1 MAKVFMYTVSTD
13 PWSQMTKQF
22 FKDKNIPFKYVDYDL
37 VGEKEQK
44 KILETMNKCGD
55 TAIAFPFVKID
66 GELVVGYNPQMYS
79 KLLMIS
85 SPVAASV

>member
-1 MAKVFMYTVSTD
+1 MAKVFMYTLSTD

-44 KILETMNKCGD
+44 KILETMIKCGESA
-55 TAIAFPFVKID
+55 TAFPFVKID
-66 GELVVGYNPQMYS
+66 KEAVVGYNPEMYS
-79 KLLMIS
+79 KLLMKQS
-85 SPVAASV
+85 

>member
-1 MAKVFMYTVSTD
+1 MAKVFMYTLSID

-22 FKDKNIPFKYVDYDL
+22 FRDKSIPFEHVDYDL

-44 KILETMNKCGD
+44 KILETMLKCGD

-66 GELVVGYNPQMYS
+66 GEAVVGYDPQMYS
-79 KLLMIS
+79 KLLMKQS
-85 SPVAASV
+85 